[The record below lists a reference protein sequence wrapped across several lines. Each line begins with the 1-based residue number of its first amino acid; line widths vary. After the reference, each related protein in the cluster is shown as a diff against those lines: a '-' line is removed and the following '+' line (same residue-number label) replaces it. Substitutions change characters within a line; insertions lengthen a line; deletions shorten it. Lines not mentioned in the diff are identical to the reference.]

1 MNDPRPNPARRPSID
16 EIEAILRDDAAFE
29 PPARLVAAVRKLGAD
44 ALVARR
50 NAAGITRWTATVGAI
65 FDNAGAIVRQWL
77 TPQGELAF
85 AGLRDD
91 RGADTLEIE
100 ERDADLSV
108 RAERTPVRD
117 GRVRIVGEATRLD
130 GSAVRS
136 QIVLLDGARQVQRVE
151 DSDALGMFALDLAD
165 DTRILAIVPR
175 GGTAVL
181 LELDAPR
188 GAKS

>member
-16 EIEAILRDDAAFE
+16 EIEAILRDNAAFE
-29 PPARLVAAVRKLGAD
+29 PPARLVAAVRRLGAD
-44 ALVARR
+44 ALAARR
-50 NAAGITRWTATVGAI
+50 NATGVARWTATVGAI
-65 FDNAGAIVRQWL
+65 FDDAGAIVRQWL

-100 ERDADLSV
+100 ERAANLSV
-108 RAERTPVRD
+108 RAERTPLRD

-130 GSAVRS
+130 GGTVRVEVAL
-136 QIVLLDGARQVQRVE
+136 IDGSRTVQRIVE
-151 DSDALGMFALDLAD
+151 SDALGMFALDLAD
-165 DTRILAIVPR
+165 DTRALAFVPR

-188 GAKS
+188 GARS